1 MLFKLSTNVP
11 ATSTLLTKQVPTDN
25 PTSPVPKVIVRLSP
39 TFAQPLFGATVR
51 EAMIGVFA
59 SPAKVLPSSKAVVVL
74 MFPGEMVT
82 DEALVISQLSVE
94 VPFAVMDD
102 GEAEKEEMMGA
113 EEP

>member
-1 MLFKLSTNVP
+1 VAVGST
-11 ATSTLLTKQVPTDN
+11 
-25 PTSPVPKVIVRLSP
+25 I
-39 TFAQPLFGATVR
+39 TFAVAVLVPFAFVAVR
-51 EAMIGVFA
+51 VYSVVEVGLTAA
-59 SPAKVLPSSKAVVVL
+59 EPTRVVVL